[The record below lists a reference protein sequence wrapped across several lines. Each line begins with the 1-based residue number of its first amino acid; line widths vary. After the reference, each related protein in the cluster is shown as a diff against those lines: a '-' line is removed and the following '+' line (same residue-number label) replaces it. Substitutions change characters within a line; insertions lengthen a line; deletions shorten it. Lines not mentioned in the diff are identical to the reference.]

1 MIQKLAACCGLVLL
15 GATSAS
21 AQRLVWR
28 DQIFVNAN
36 VGSQSKSQD
45 YGTSFDF
52 ALFDEPGSVDLA
64 RTVKGGRFIDVTA
77 GVTPLGR
84 LGLAFN
90 FMRRSGDSDGALTA
104 SLPDPIFYD
113 RSQTLAGAVTALQH
127 RESWLGLLIAYRLPA
142 GPSDRINVLVMAGPV
157 VARVRHEVVTDVAV
171 DAGSGQVSAS
181 LSTLSRDLLGA
192 QVGVDVSYQVV
203 RHLGAGATVRYN
215 RAKGNLGPD
224 LAVDLGGVQ
233 FGVGLRM
240 RF

>member
-1 MIQKLAACCGLVLL
+1 
-15 GATSAS
+15 
-21 AQRLVWR
+21 
-28 DQIFVNAN
+28 
-36 VGSQSKSQD
+36 
-45 YGTSFDF
+45 
-52 ALFDEPGSVDLA
+52 
-64 RTVKGGRFIDVTA
+64 
-77 GVTPLGR
+77 
-84 LGLAFN
+84 
-90 FMRRSGDSDGALTA
+90 
-104 SLPDPIFYD
+104 
-113 RSQTLAGAVTALQH
+113 
-127 RESWLGLLIAYRLPA
+127 
-142 GPSDRINVLVMAGPV
+142 
-157 VARVRHEVVTDVAV
+157 V